1 MEKYFRA
8 SEDEILFELIR
19 KDNPDMTP
27 VLTTQNCYITTPA
40 VNTGPDAAQYNTV
53 ATVRPRHGS
62 GLHGPRQIKYN
73 RVNLSDL
80 FKDMQPLAVA
90 GYSANEQYAT
100 RDEMPQILARCF
112 SLPINKGDVD
122 PTSSATFTVEG
133 NAAHGTEVFK
143 IANNKC
149 FIGEVTIGFR
159 RDQLEN
165 IANLI
170 DPPVLNALNAEA
182 YTTRGLAD
190 AQLPP
195 AWAYFGEFD
204 FTEILATV
212 DHNSD
217 FSDAQVAAL
226 AAFTGLPLTASAGVF
241 NPEVPYAA
249 KSHFGYA
256 LEINSA
262 NRTTASLVGKYPW
275 LNTNYTNVKLT
286 EGRYDPITGALIP
299 AERRPVFA
307 FYYNK
312 YNA

>member
-1 MEKYFRA
+1 MEKYFKS

-40 VNTGPDAAQYNTV
+40 VNTGPDAALYNTV

-73 RVNLSDL
+73 RVSLGDL

-100 RDEMPQILARCF
+100 RDEMPMILARCF

-170 DPPVLNALNAEA
+170 DPPVLNGLTAEA
-182 YTTRGLAD
+182 YTMRGLSD
-190 AQLPP
+190 TQLPP
-195 AWAYFGEFD
+195 AWAYFGEYD
-204 FTEILATV
+204 FTEILSVV
-212 DHNSD
+212 DNNSN
-217 FSDAQVAAL
+217 FNEAAVAAI
-226 AAFTGLPLTASAGVF
+226 AAHTGLPLTYATGAF
-241 NPEVPYAA
+241 NPECPYH
-249 KSHFGYA
+249 SFDHFGYA
-256 LEINSA
+256 IE
-262 NRTTASLVGKYPW
+262 TASPQRTVAEFKGKYPW
-275 LNTNYTNVKLT
+275 LNSNYTNVKLT